1 MQSIMASIER
11 MEKSNKKE
19 SSIKSAAKQR
29 RVSAANDSISTP
41 TSTRFKAKIEGN
53 YFSDYF

>member
-19 SSIKSAAKQR
+19 SSIKPAAKQR
-29 RVSAANDSISTP
+29 RVSAANDFISTP
-41 TSTRFKAKIEGN
+41 TSTRFKEKICSN
-53 YFSDYF
+53 YFLDYF